1 MTKIYQLFAIG
12 ICLTLSAFSQPDAT
26 TYYKTGIS
34 NLNNREYID
43 AIGAFTN
50 AISLNPGYAD
60 AYYYRAYAKDLLGKK
75 MGFTS
80 TELCTD
86 LVAALKLG
94 NPQAGEKIEK
104 SCFGEC
110 FNIQSAFL
118 EPELVY
124 CADFSSS
131 TLTDLPAGSEKLQYL
146 VRLNFFN
153 NKATSLSPTFTNFVS
168 LVSLDVSSNELKSL
182 PPSFGKLEH
191 LKELNLNKNQLTE
204 LPAEFGNLKQLKTL
218 TFRQNKLSTLPRSIA
233 QLTSLENLDL
243 AFNQITTLPMEVAN
257 LKKLKTLTLVGN
269 PISEDKYKKE
279 REKLQQL
286 LPKTTIYY
294 E

>member
-1 MTKIYQLFAIG
+1 MNKIYQVLAITV
-12 ICLTLSAFSQPDAT
+12 CLLLSGFNQPDAT
-26 TYYKTGIS
+26 SYYKTGIS
-34 NLNNREYID
+34 NLNNKEYIE

-50 AISLNPGYAD
+50 AISLNPNYAD

-94 NPQAGEKIEK
+94 NPQAGDKIEK

-110 FNIQSAFL
+110 FNAQSAFL

-131 TLTDLPAGSEKLQYL
+131 TLTDLPEGSEKLEYL
-146 VRLNFFN
+146 VKLNFFN
-153 NKATSLSPTFTNFVS
+153 NKATTLSPKFTNIVS
-168 LVSLDVSSNELKSL
+168 LVSLDVSSNDLKSL
-182 PPSFGKLEH
+182 PASIGKLVH
-191 LKELNLNKNQLTE
+191 LKELNLNKNELTA
-204 LPAEFGNLKQLKTL
+204 LPLEFGNLKHLKVL
-218 TFRQNKLSTLPRSIA
+218 TFRQNKLTTLPPSVA
-233 QLTSLENLDL
+233 QLTNLENLDL
-243 AFNQITTLPMEVAN
+243 AFNQITTLPMHVAN
-257 LKKLKTLTLVGN
+257 LKKLKTLSVVGC
-269 PISEDKYKKE
+269 PISENKKE
-279 REKLQQL
+279 IEKLQQL
-286 LPKTTIYY
+286 LPNTTIYY